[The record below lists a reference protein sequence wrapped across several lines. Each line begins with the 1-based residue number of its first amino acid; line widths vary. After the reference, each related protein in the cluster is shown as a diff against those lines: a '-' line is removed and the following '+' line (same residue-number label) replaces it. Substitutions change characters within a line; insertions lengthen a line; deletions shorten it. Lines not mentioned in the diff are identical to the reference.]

1 MKTKTFKKVTLLFA
15 TLILSLIVL
24 TGCKQG
30 NEFYTDYDEV
40 AYNVFG
46 EGYGTVDYK
55 TKQKHVNVVLNEGNI
70 NMEDS
75 EELTEEVNNK
85 ILEFTR
91 GIDGLD
97 YSEVNITVNIEYE
110 DSFGNTYKDVGYKV
124 NYLQETLGNIDLG
137 EINGSDLPDIV
148 DSYEIHPDIE
158 NYLGSLDEDE

>member
-1 MKTKTFKKVTLLFA
+1 MKTKTFKKVSLLFT

-30 NEFYTDYDEV
+30 NEFYTDYNEV

-55 TKQKHVNVVLNEGNI
+55 NIQKHVNVVLNKGNI
-70 NMEDS
+70 NIEDS

-91 GIDGLD
+91 EIDGLG
-97 YSEVNITVNIEYE
+97 YNEVNITVNIEYE
-110 DSFGNTYKDVGYKV
+110 DNFGKTYKDVGYKI
-124 NYLQETLGNIDLG
+124 NYLQETIDKVDLETVNG
-137 EINGSDLPDIV
+137 EDLPDIV
-148 DSYEIHPDIE
+148 DSYEVHPDIE
-158 NYLGSLDEDE
+158 NYLDSLDEDE